1 MRRER
6 VREGPPTSVV
16 ISAMA
21 GVVVLGVPLALIG
34 WYVVAIGSM
43 AFAGCS
49 SRPGTCDY
57 ALGDWTVRGYPFL
70 AGLLVLAFVAGIWLL
85 RDRAS
90 SLRIVGVALGA
101 LLALGALIAVATAL
115 VTQAATA

>member
-6 VREGPPTSVV
+6 VRQEAPTSVV

-21 GVVVLGVPLALIG
+21 GVVLLGVPLAFVG

-49 SRPGTCDY
+49 SRPSNCNY
-57 ALGDWTVRGYPFL
+57 ALGDWTLRGYPFL
-70 AGLLVLAFVAGIWLL
+70 AGLLVLAFVASIWLL
-85 RDRAS
+85 RDRTS
-90 SLRIVGVALGA
+90 TLRIVGLAVAA
-101 LLALGALIAVATAL
+101 LLTLGALIATAAAL
-115 VTQAATA
+115 VTYAAAV